1 MCMCV
6 KRRFRLS
13 LAVYVQSGYSVCSSE
28 LHHYSSGNTGGALL
42 GVILLSYEHG
52 GDEGVGL
59 QIEKG

>member
-1 MCMCV
+1 M
-6 KRRFRLS
+6 S